1 MPRKREYA
9 RGKNHLSG
17 VVTNAK
23 EIYIY
28 FIYFQ
33 VIKSNNK
40 TNLFLSA
47 SQSSVVFAGSL
58 DWTLDG
64 MK

>member
-1 MPRKREYA
+1 MLKKY
-9 RGKNHLSG
+9 
-17 VVTNAK
+17 
-23 EIYIY
+23 YI
-28 FIYFQ
+28 FIYFR

-64 MK
+64 MSKLGKYTTSWKVINI